1 LIIEVVSSPDARPV
15 AWKSADVEDDV
26 VVDEVEEVEDVDEDT
41 ELAIATCLQS
51 TIGPLGCALKA
62 RRDACDRPEPCASR
76 RAAEAMQ
83 VRLDADLARVPYN
96 GRAGA

>member
-1 LIIEVVSSPDARPV
+1 M

-26 VVDEVEEVEDVDEDT
+26 VVDEVEEVDDVEEDT

-51 TIGPLGCALKA
+51 NIGHLGCGLKA
-62 RRDACDRPEPCASR
+62 ARDARDKPEPCVSHP
-76 RAAEAMQ
+76 AAVATQ
-83 VRLDADLARVPYN
+83 ARFDANLARVPYN